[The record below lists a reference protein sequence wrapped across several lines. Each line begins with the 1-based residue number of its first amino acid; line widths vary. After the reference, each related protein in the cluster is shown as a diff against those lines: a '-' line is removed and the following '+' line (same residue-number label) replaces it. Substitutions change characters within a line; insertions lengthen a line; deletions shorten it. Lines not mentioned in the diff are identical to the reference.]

1 MLSQL
6 TEETGIGTHPDVP
19 ERRLVVAWQDPAAR
33 TYHKVGYLEVFEGPK
48 FRFSYDTEAV
58 AELENFEPFPNFPDE
73 PYIYE
78 SSELFPFFNNRVI
91 SKKRPEYSTLLR
103 AVALGEE
110 ASPIEILERSGGAR
124 ETDTIQVFAVPE
136 ADGSG
141 IVDVVFPAHGV
152 RYVEGADERIAQLQK
167 GDPLEFRDDPEN
179 KYNPDALLV
188 VSGEP
193 LGWVPDFLLPAAR
206 SLKTDF
212 GAYRLAVEAANGPGV
227 PFHFR
232 LLCRL
237 TVEDAGDWDPNSL

>member
-19 ERRLVVAWQDPAAR
+19 TRRLVVAWQDPEER

-48 FRFSYDTEAV
+48 FRFFYDLEAV
-58 AELENFEPFPNFPDE
+58 AELKNFEPFPNFPDE

-91 SKKRPEYSTLLR
+91 SRKRPEYSTLLR
-103 AVALGEE
+103 ALALGEE

-124 ETDTIQVFAVPE
+124 ATDTIQVFAVPT
-136 ADGSG
+136 ADDSG
-141 IVDVVFPAHGV
+141 VVDFVFPAHGV
-152 RYVEGADERIAQLQK
+152 RYVEGADERITRLQP
-167 GDPLEFRDDPEN
+167 GDRLEFQPDPEN
-179 KYNPDALLV
+179 EYNADALLV
-188 VSGEP
+188 ASGEP
-193 LGWVPDFLLPAAR
+193 LGWVPNFLLPAVR
-206 SLKTDF
+206 CLTSGYGT
-212 GAYRLAVEAANGPGV
+212 YRLTVEAANGPGV

-237 TVEDAGDWDPNSL
+237 TVEDAGDWDPDSL